1 MASSVAT
8 WHALGGTAHRP
19 THEDLSVGTP
29 PQAKPPER
37 SQQREHLEWSQEFLN
52 ALRPCS
58 AGRPQVPIRRNETD
72 GKARKAFSM
81 HRWSKLFIPTLREA
95 PADAEVASH
104 RLLIRAGYIRQLGAG
119 IYNYL
124 FLGQRSL
131 NKIIAIVREEMDKI
145 GQEFYLPGI
154 LPKEPWA
161 ESGRWTGM
169 GENMFRLKDRKGA
182 DLCLGMTHEEIMT
195 TIARGEL
202 RSYKQ
207 LPQIWYQIQTKFR
220 DEPRPKAGL
229 LRVRQF
235 TMKDSYSFDIDGAGL
250 DRSFDL
256 HDGVYRTIFTRCG
269 LKFVSVEA
277 DSGAMG
283 GSQSQEFMVY
293 TDAGE
298 DLIASCP
305 ECGYA
310 ANLEKAVSR
319 LEPVTEMEAT
329 GDGKPELV
337 ATPGCAAIADVA
349 AFFKISPASD
359 IKCVAYMALNRGAAG
374 RDGGRPDTWHGVAA
388 FLRGDHQVNET
399 KLLGAIGAAELRTMQ
414 ADELA
419 QYLNGPAGYLGPVG
433 LKPETQPL
441 GAGLTVVV
449 DKALEG
455 RRNMVCG
462 ANKADYHLRNV
473 TPGRDFGW
481 TLTADIRSV
490 NEGEA
495 CPKDNCGGKLVV
507 GKAVEVGHIFKLG
520 YKYSESMGA
529 RVLDP
534 NGKEVTPIM
543 GSYGIGIERIL
554 TAAIEQSNDANG
566 FWLPASIAP
575 FTVVVTITNAADALL
590 KETGETLAAELESAG
605 LDVLLDDRDE
615 RAGVKFKDADLIGIP
630 YRINVGKKAAAGQ
643 VELVTRARAGSVDVA
658 VADVVAQVK
667 RRVEEEGLLG
677 QFNGTVD

>member
-1 MASSVAT
+1 
-8 WHALGGTAHRP
+8 
-19 THEDLSVGTP
+19 
-29 PQAKPPER
+29 
-37 SQQREHLEWSQEFLN
+37 
-52 ALRPCS
+52 
-58 AGRPQVPIRRNETD
+58 
-72 GKARKAFSM
+72 M

-104 RLLIRAGYIRQLGAG
+104 KFLLRAGYIRQLGAG

-131 NKIIAIVREEMDKI
+131 NKIVAIVREEMDRI

-154 LPKEPWA
+154 LPREPW
-161 ESGRWTGM
+161 EQSGRWTGM
-169 GENMFRLKDRKGA
+169 GDNMFRLKDRKGA

-220 DEPRPKAGL
+220 DEPRPKSGL

-235 TMKDSYSFDIDGAGL
+235 IMKDSYSFDIDKAGL

-256 HDGVYRTIFTRCG
+256 HDRVYRAIFTRCG
-269 LKFVSVEA
+269 LKFVAVEA

-305 ECGYA
+305 ACGYA
-310 ANLEKAVSR
+310 ANLEKATSR
-319 LEPVTEMEAT
+319 LDPVVEMTST
-329 GDGKPELV
+329 GGGSPELV
-337 ATPGCAAIADVA
+337 HTPGCAAIADVA
-349 AFFKISPASD
+349 AFFEISPASD
-359 IKCVAYMALNRGAAG
+359 IKCVGYMATWPPQIVPKGASNPSPTQV
-374 RDGGRPDTWHGVAA
+374 RFTTPVAV

-399 KLLGAIGAAELRTMQ
+399 KLGAFFAGAELRMMSP
-414 ADELA
+414 DETL
-419 QYLNGPAGYLGPVG
+419 QFFGGPGGFLGPVG
-433 LKPETQPL
+433 LKPAKSLPTL
-441 GAGLTVVV
+441 DLAVIV
-449 DKALEG
+449 DHALEG
-455 RRNMVCG
+455 RCNMVAG
-462 ANKADYHLRNV
+462 ANQLDYHLRNV

-481 TLTADIRSV
+481 TLAADIRSV
-490 NEGEA
+490 NEGEG
-495 CPKDNCGGKLVV
+495 CPRPDCGGKLVV

-529 RVLDP
+529 RVLDE

-575 FTVVVTITNAADALL
+575 FTAVVTITNVADIALRVA
-590 KETGETLAAELESAG
+590 GEKLAVELESAG
-605 LDVLLDDRDE
+605 LDVLLDDRAD
-615 RAGVKFKDADLIGIP
+615 RAGAKFKDADLVGIP

-643 VELVTRARAGSVDVA
+643 VELVTRTTCASVDVA
-658 VADVVAQVK
+658 LSEVAALVK
-667 RRVEEEGLLG
+667 KRVEEEKLLASSL
-677 QFNGTVD
+677 